1 MKNSLK
7 RLSFDLNRRIYRQ
20 QILFANLITSGVVTE
35 NHEQIFLFIKI
46 VLFLDQSLWFR
57 YSILFCVFKLCLKQT
72 GCLTSLAVCGV
83 ERRNYAEIGTS
94 DKSRTVGAAES
105 LLVPGRPWKTLSS
118 VSIH

>member
-46 VLFLDQSLWFR
+46 VLFLDQSL
-57 YSILFCVFKLCLKQT
+57 
-72 GCLTSLAVCGV
+72 
-83 ERRNYAEIGTS
+83 
-94 DKSRTVGAAES
+94 
-105 LLVPGRPWKTLSS
+105 
-118 VSIH
+118 